1 MGNLI
6 PGEKYE
12 YVNEDGKVFAID
24 GNGNKTL
31 IGEIIKVDE
40 AEDERKTITDGRS
53 SST

>member
-12 YVNEDGKVFAID
+12 YVNEDGKVYAID
-24 GNGNKTL
+24 RNGNKTL
-31 IGEIIKVDE
+31 IGEIIKLDE
-40 AEDERKTITDGRS
+40 VNDERETITNGRT